1 MEESSHRFS
10 CSPKRLIGCVFVA
23 LLAGCSESD
32 DPEPPPIAPD
42 ALTFYYCS
50 DRTGNFEI
58 FRRTD
63 GVDEQ
68 LTNDPLVDS
77 WWPRAS
83 PDGSTLLF
91 YRSDVANRPAI
102 GGANNNYDFASL
114 WMLDVATDALTER
127 IPLDANGWTTQG
139 VADWSPDG
147 TQIVMAAQSTPD
159 GGRWHIFV
167 TDALGANPTRIST
180 RTSLYLD
187 PSWSPDG
194 TKIVCVAYP
203 AGFTGTGLAALEVH
217 TMDADGS
224 NELRLTNDSF
234 RDHDPYY
241 SPDGN
246 EIAFETDIDPSFFGV
261 GRWGLRAVSPDGA
274 TLRTIIEDMQINT
287 LPQYSHDGSV
297 IYFQRLVF
305 GGPGKFRLAQVNVDG
320 TGFAYLTEAGDY
332 DDTDFAHTNLFT
344 LRTGGTL
351 SELDW
356 FQFEF
361 PDHGERPEV
370 LESSGYFTNFSAVK
384 SRRLEQA
391 PR

>member
-1 MEESSHRFS
+1 MAP
-10 CSPKRLIGCVFVA
+10 SPPFIAVPTMNQTLLPA
-23 LLAGCSESD
+23 LLVSMACILSACSEAE
-32 DPEPPPIAPD
+32 DPEPPVPPTEELAY
-42 ALTFYYCS
+42 YYCS

-58 FRRTD
+58 FLRTGD
-63 GVDEQ
+63 VDEQ
-68 LTNDPLVDS
+68 LTDDPLVDS

-83 PDGSTLLF
+83 PDGSTVLF
-91 YRSDVANRPAI
+91 YRSDVADRPAV

-114 WMLDVATDALTER
+114 WMLDVATGVLTER

-159 GGRWHIFV
+159 GGRWHLFI

-194 TKIVCVAYP
+194 TKIVCVAHP
-203 AGFTGTGLAALEVH
+203 VGVTGASLNDLEVF
-217 TMDADGS
+217 TMDVDGT

-246 EIAFETDIDPSFFGV
+246 EIAFETDIDPTFFGV
-261 GRWGLRAVSPDGA
+261 GRWGLRAVSTDGA

-287 LPQYSHDGSV
+287 LPQYSFDGTV
-297 IYFQRLVF
+297 IYFQRFVF
-305 GGPGKFRLAQVNVDG
+305 GGPGGFRLAQINVDG
-320 TGFAYLTEAGDY
+320 TGLEFITEGGAY
-332 DDTDFAHTNLFT
+332 DDTDFAHTNLMT

-351 SELDW
+351 SQRDW
-356 FQFEF
+356 FEFEF
-361 PDHGERPEV
+361 PEH
-370 LESSGYFTNFSAVK
+370 VK
-384 SRRLEQA
+384 PRNIDQA
-391 PR
+391 PGYYTQLPLSGR